1 MERLICILIGYVFG
15 MFQTAFIYGKLHH
28 IDIREHGS
36 GNAGTTNALRTLG
49 WKAGFITFLGDVLKA
64 VLASLVVRLIYRNTH
79 ADCMTM
85 LVLYTGI
92 GTVLGHNFPCY
103 LKFKGGK
110 GIATTAGVIM
120 SLGCWQLCVLGIL
133 MFFLTLFITR
143 YVSASSLVLVITV
156 FAGFVVFDHTGLIG
170 GLATKAFT
178 YEATIVM
185 LVFVILAFVR
195 HKANIVRIIKGTE
208 NEFKLKKNMV
218 EEDK

>member
-1 MERLICILIGYVFG
+1 MERLICLIIGYVFG

-79 ADCMTM
+79 ADSMTL

-103 LKFKGGK
+103 LHFKGGK
-110 GIATTAGVIM
+110 GIAATAGVII
-120 SLGCWQLCVLGIL
+120 SLGCWQLDLLGFV
-133 MFFLTLFITR
+133 MFILTLFITR
-143 YVSASSLVLVITV
+143 FVSAGSLVMVLSV
-156 FAGFVVFDHTGLIG
+156 FAGFVVFAHIGLIG
-170 GLATKAFT
+170 GMGTNAVI
-178 YEATIVM
+178 YEAIVVM

-195 HKANIVRIIKGTE
+195 HKANIGRLIKGTE
-208 NEFKLKKNMV
+208 NKFKLKKNMV
-218 EEDK
+218 EEEK